1 MATNPE
7 NQSVPAP
14 QEMQT
19 SQAVD
24 GSADV
29 DGQASAT
36 ATLDFPVVGIGA
48 SAGGLAAFEA
58 FLSGIPAENLPGM
71 AYVLVQ
77 HLAPDH
83 KSMLVELIRRYTKLQ
98 VYEVEDGMR
107 VQVNCAYI
115 IPPGRDMAFA
125 NGFLQLLEPIAPRG
139 QRLPIDFLFRS
150 LANGLG
156 ERAIGIVL
164 SGTGSDGTLG
174 LRAIKGEGG
183 MVMAQLPASAEF
195 DGMPKSAIA
204 TGLVDYQ
211 LPPAE
216 MAAKLAAYVTQAYG
230 RLGPSQGLAPQQI
243 ENARRKIFLL
253 LRNQVGHDFSQYK
266 PSTIVRRIERRMA
279 VHQLESIESYA
290 KYLQQA
296 PDEVESLFHELLIG
310 VTSFFRDPAAF
321 QVLEDEVIPQL
332 LRDRLADDPI
342 RIWVAGCST
351 GEEAYSIA
359 MLLME
364 QMTTMDCHFPVQ
376 LFATD
381 LDARAIAAARAGQYP
396 ASIAADIAPERLK
409 RFFSAEADGQWRILK
424 SIRDMVIFSEHDLL
438 KDPPFSR
445 LDLISC
451 RNLLIYLDLDLQK
464 KLLPLFHYAIKPNGW
479 LFLGNSEGV
488 GEFERL
494 FTAVK
499 GKAKLFQ
506 RRADVVDKPM
516 TNLWRMP
523 IAVERGIAARPI
535 GKPLPAA
542 KPTLR
547 EIAEQSILRQVAPV
561 SALLNEH
568 GDVLYLHGRSGKY
581 LEPASGEAG
590 PSNILKMARQ
600 GLRAPLAATL
610 RRVVASQQQAAV
622 NKLSV
627 KTNGNYT
634 LVDLTIYPLSQPKPA
649 APDAN
654 LFMLML
660 ADSPLP
666 EVDLNPAAG
675 ATPAQTDL
683 AEAEK
688 HIAALEQE
696 LRSKD
701 DFLLNSQEALESAN
715 QELKSAVEEMQSI
728 NEELQSTNEELE
740 TSKEELQ
747 SVNEELATV
756 NTELQTKVLDLSRA
770 NNDMNNLLAGTGIG
784 TVFVDH
790 QLRILRFT
798 PAASEIINLILSDI
812 GRPVSHIVNNL
823 VGYDRLA
830 RDLQQVLDYLTP
842 LAIEVQS
849 QQGRWYMLRIQ
860 PYRTL
865 ENVIEG
871 AVMTFVDISEL
882 KQANAALRQ
891 SALELQRLAAI
902 IRDANDA
909 ISVHDLAGR
918 ILAWNPGAERL
929 YGWSEA
935 EALAMNM
942 SDLIPPA
949 LRAEALGKL
958 LQLSKAQILQPLSTQ
973 RLTRSGAT
981 ITVSTVATAMKN
993 ESGEIYAIANTER
1006 AATVNESK

>member
-1 MATNPE
+1 MPE
-7 NQSVPAP
+7 KQIPASVPAP
-14 QEMQT
+14 QDLQT
-19 SQAVD
+19 SQPVD
-24 GSADV
+24 LNKEIDGQGSAP
-29 DGQASAT
+29 

-58 FLSGIPAENLPGM
+58 FLSGVDAEMLPGM

-83 KSMLVELIRRYTKLQ
+83 KSMLAELIRRYTKLQ
-98 VYEVEDGMR
+98 VYEVEDGMP

-115 IPPGRDMAFA
+115 IPPGRDMAYA
-125 NGFLQLLEPIAPRG
+125 NGYLQLLEPSVPRG

-183 MVMAQLPASAEF
+183 MAMAQMPASAEF
-195 DGMPKSAIA
+195 DGMPRSAIA
-204 TGLVDYQ
+204 TGLVDFQ

-216 MAAKLAAYVTQAYG
+216 MPAKLAAYVRQAFG
-230 RLGPSQGLAPQQI
+230 RLAPSPSNRPLQV

-266 PSTIVRRIERRMA
+266 PSTIYRRIERRMA
-279 VHQLESIESYA
+279 VHQIESIETYA
-290 KYLQQA
+290 QYLQQA
-296 PDEVESLFHELLIG
+296 PTEVEALFRELLIG

-321 QVLEDEVIPQL
+321 QTLEDEAIAQF
-332 LRDRLADDPI
+332 LRDRLDDDPI

-351 GEEAYSIA
+351 GEEPYSIA

-364 QMTTMDCHFPVQ
+364 QMTKLNGRFPVQ

-381 LDARAIAAARAGQYP
+381 LDPRAIAIARSGLYP
-396 ASIAADIAPERLK
+396 ANVAADLAPERLN

-424 SIRDMVIFSEHDLL
+424 SIRDMVIFSEHDVL

-451 RNLLIYLDLDLQK
+451 RNLLIYLDQDLQK
-464 KLLPLFHYAIKPNGW
+464 KLIPLFHYAIKPRGW

-488 GEFERL
+488 GDFDRL
-494 FTAVK
+494 FTATK

-506 RRADVVDKPM
+506 RRSDLVDAPSPS
-516 TNLWRMP
+516 LWRMP
-523 IAVERGIAARPI
+523 IPVERGITARPF

-542 KPTLR
+542 KPSLR

-561 SALLNEH
+561 SALLNDR

-581 LEPASGEAG
+581 LEPAAGEAG
-590 PSNILKMARQ
+590 PSNILKMARE
-600 GLRAPLAATL
+600 GLRAPLAATF

-627 KTNGNYT
+627 KTNGHYT

-649 APDAN
+649 AQDAN

-660 ADSPLP
+660 ADSPMPL
-666 EVDLNPAAG
+666 VDPNPALG

-688 HIAALEQE
+688 QIAALEQE

-701 DFLLNSQEALESAN
+701 DFLLSGQEALESAN
-715 QELKSAVEEMQSI
+715 EELKSAVEEMQSV

-756 NTELQTKVLDLSRA
+756 NTELHTKVLDLSRA

-812 GRPVSHIVNNL
+812 GRPVGHIVNNL

-830 RDLQQVLDYLTP
+830 RDLQQVLDQLTP
-842 LAIEVQS
+842 LAIEVKS
-849 QQGRWYMLRIQ
+849 LQGRWYMLRIQ

-882 KQANAALRQ
+882 KQAEAALRQ
-891 SALELQRLAAI
+891 SSLELQRLAVI

-909 ISVHDLAGR
+909 ISVHDLTGR

-935 EALAMNM
+935 EALTMKR
-942 SDLIPPA
+942 SDLIVPEFRAQA
-949 LRAEALGKL
+949 LDKL
-958 LQLSKAQILQPLSTQ
+958 LQLSKAQILQPYSTP
-973 RLTRSGAT
+973 RLTKSGAV
-981 ITVSTVATAMKN
+981 ITVSTVATPLKN
-993 ESGEIYAIANTER
+993 ETGEVYAIANTER

>member
-1 MATNPE
+1 MEKNQEPE
-7 NQSVPAP
+7 YLPP
-14 QEMQT
+14 QQDIKT
-19 SQAVD
+19 GPTVDINAAVD
-24 GSADV
+24 GQTPARS
-29 DGQASAT
+29 
-36 ATLDFPVVGIGA
+36 TLDFPVVGIGA

-58 FLSGIPAENLPGM
+58 FLSGIPREKLPDM

-83 KSMLVELIRRYTKLQ
+83 KSLLAELIRRYTSLR
-98 VYEVEDGMR
+98 VYEVEDGIP

-115 IPPGRDMAFA
+115 IPPGWDMAFA
-125 NGFLQLLEPIAPRG
+125 NGHLQLLAPLAPRG
-139 QRLPIDFLFRS
+139 QRLPIDFFFRS
-150 LANGLG
+150 LADGLG
-156 ERAIGIVL
+156 DHAIGIVL

-183 MVMAQLPASAEF
+183 LAMAQLPTSAEF

-204 TGLVDYQ
+204 TGLVDFQ

-216 MAAKLAAYVTQAYG
+216 MPAKLALYVNQALG
-230 RLGPSQGLAPQQI
+230 RLGPTSNLPPQQI
-243 ENARRKIFLL
+243 ESARRKIFLL
-253 LRNQVGHDFSQYK
+253 LRNQTGHDFSQYK
-266 PSTIVRRIERRMA
+266 PSTIYRRIERRMA
-279 VHQLESIESYA
+279 VHQIESISIYA
-290 KYLQQA
+290 TYLQQA
-296 PDEVESLFHELLIG
+296 PDEVDALFRELLIG
-310 VTSFFRDPAAF
+310 VTSFFRDSAAF
-321 QVLEDEVIPQL
+321 QTFENEVIAQL
-332 LRDRLADDPI
+332 LRDRLSDDPI

-351 GEEAYSIA
+351 GEETYSIG

-364 QMTTMDCHFPVQ
+364 QMTKMSCHVPVQ

-381 LDARAIAAARAGQYP
+381 LDPRAIAFARAGLYP
-396 ASIAADIAPERLK
+396 ANIAADVAPERLK
-409 RFFSAEADGQWRILK
+409 RFFSGEANGQWRVLK
-424 SIRDMVIFSEHDLL
+424 SIRDMVIFSEHDVL

-445 LDLISC
+445 IDLISC

-464 KLLPLFHYAIKPNGW
+464 RLIPLFHYAIKPGGW

-494 FTAVK
+494 FSPIK

-506 RRADVVDKPM
+506 RSSDVVDKPP
-516 TNLWRMP
+516 TSLWRLP
-523 IAVERGIAARPI
+523 NQVDRSFTARQP
-535 GKPLPAA
+535 GKPLPTA

-547 EIAEQSILRQVAPV
+547 EIAEQSILRHLAPV
-561 SALLNEH
+561 SALLDER

-581 LEPASGEAG
+581 LEPASGETG
-590 PSNILKMARQ
+590 PSNILKMARE

-622 NKLSV
+622 NQLSV

-649 APDAN
+649 APEAN

-666 EVDLNPAAG
+666 EVDLNAAPG
-675 ATPAQTDL
+675 ATPGQPDL
-683 AEAEK
+683 VEAEK

-696 LRSKD
+696 LCSKD
-701 DFLLNSQEALESAN
+701 DFLLSGQEALQRAN
-715 QELKSAVEEMQSI
+715 EELKSAVEEMQSV

-756 NTELQTKVLDLSRA
+756 NTELQTKVQDLSRA

-823 VGYDRLA
+823 VGYDRVA
-830 RDLQQVLDYLTP
+830 RDLQDVLDHLTP

-849 QQGRWYMLRIQ
+849 LQGRWYMLRIQ

-882 KQANAALRQ
+882 KQAEAALRQ
-891 SALELQRLAAI
+891 SSLELQRLAAI

-909 ISVHDLAGR
+909 ISVHDLNGR

-935 EALAMNM
+935 EALTMNRI
-942 SDLIPPA
+942 DLIVPE
-949 LRAEALGKL
+949 LREQAMDKL
-958 LQLSKAQILQPLSTQ
+958 LQLSKAQILQPYSTP
-973 RLTRSGAT
+973 RLTKSGT
-981 ITVSTVATAMKN
+981 MITVSTVATPLKN
-993 ESGEIYAIANTER
+993 ETGEVYAIANTER